1 MARTSSEGK
10 AQVGTAPDPARHVPS
25 AAASVQSNVWT
36 PDPSAA
42 GGDRRRAAFACGWCG
57 TAMEPKARGRTPKLC
72 SASCRQRAWEQA
84 RAVTSAAQQ
93 SRSSSAARKSRCRC
107 PRPGATGPACWKSS
121 PARSM
126 TAGSTTET
134 STASPPP
141 PPPCW
146 RPWGAGP
153 MCVAEGPVRADGC
166 ARENVPQRRGD
177 TSTTL
182 SPHLLSSAAHRPA
195 RLASVR
201 PGSFEGDAAGIDVT
215 GGVT

>member
-1 MARTSSEGK
+1 VLGLLPAARVGAGPCGHFRRS
-10 AQVGTAPDPARHVPS
+10 AVQVIERRAEIPVPMPPARRDWPRLLEELARQIDDGRVY
-25 AAASVQSNVWT
+25 
-36 PDPSAA
+36 
-42 GGDRRRAAFACGWCG
+42 DRDLDG
-57 TAMEPKARGRTPKLC
+57 L
-72 SASCRQRAWEQA
+72 
-84 RAVTSAAQQ
+84 
-93 SRSSSAARKSRCRC
+93 SSA
-107 PRPGATGPACWKSS
+107 P
-121 PARSM
+121 
-126 TAGSTTET
+126 TAVLE
-134 STASPPP
+134 AM
-141 PPPCW
+141 
-146 RPWGAGP
+146 GAGP